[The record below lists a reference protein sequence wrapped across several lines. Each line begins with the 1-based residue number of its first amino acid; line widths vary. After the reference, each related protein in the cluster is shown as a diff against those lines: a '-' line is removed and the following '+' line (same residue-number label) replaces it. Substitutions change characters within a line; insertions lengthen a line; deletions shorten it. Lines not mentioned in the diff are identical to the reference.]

1 LAIWERKE
9 LGLRVVVATV
19 KTQLAPLV
27 VSPAPDFGFTDYTE
41 LYLPYLKS

>member
-1 LAIWERKE
+1 LAIRERKE

-27 VSPAPDFGFTDYTE
+27 VSPAPDFGFADYTE
-41 LYLPYLKS
+41 FYLAYLKS